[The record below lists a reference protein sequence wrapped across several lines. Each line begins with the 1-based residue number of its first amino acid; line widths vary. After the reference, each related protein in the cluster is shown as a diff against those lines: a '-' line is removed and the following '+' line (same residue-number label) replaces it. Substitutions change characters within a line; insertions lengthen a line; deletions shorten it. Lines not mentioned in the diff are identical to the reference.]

1 MFLSLFIAGC
11 NSLYIPFSAT
21 DFIMYDTYSDHQF
34 TSVLRKYRFIVA
46 AFLDPTKKEFES
58 NLETFA
64 KLPTVFSEEVKFC
77 VLEGKKARKT
87 HDKYVTVTGPQIS
100 FFMEGAFLFS
110 VPFPK
115 NELELMSIVD
125 VFLRPDIPLLD
136 TEEKVMK
143 AIGDT
148 TFTILTFPSLLQ
160 ETKGFVS
167 EMSENFGTFTI
178 LQTTPEVLK
187 KLGYSGN
194 KPCIYRKTDKRIQ
207 EYDSDFPSFVSAT
220 RTTFYPK
227 FDCEMLETT
236 EGLVGLLVVKDK
248 PSKEEK
254 EYMTSIGD
262 KFQEITLG
270 IISSTEAEEIHD
282 LTSGKTRNMP
292 CFIIFD
298 YMNGRYFPIQ
308 EYSPKIEQFISDV
321 INRSVEP
328 IYPSEEVPTKQEDPW
343 VEKVVGSNFMEF
355 VNDPNHDVVMF
366 FLGDDKKG
374 LRSAHKFGKYIKKNN
389 ITDVKVGYI
398 LTNHNAC
405 PKYFP
410 SLVFEPQVNIF
421 PKEESGTSYMTY
433 GSLTVYSLLE
443 ALRKYSKNRVALNHS
458 VFKFELELR
467 YLVELL
473 QDLDELLPSDR
484 ASSEDFILHR
494 GKQIGFGD
502 TLDGIIQAIYRAAGG
517 LVSGFEGANDINEF
531 EDDDIDFIE
540 PLPEEALTGMS
551 YPEAPHHDHHKS
563 SHHHRKYRN

>member
-1 MFLSLFIAGC
+1 
-11 NSLYIPFSAT
+11 
-21 DFIMYDTYSDHQF
+21 MYDTYSDRQF
-34 TSVLRKYRFIVA
+34 TSVLRKYRFVVA
-46 AFLDPTKKEFES
+46 SFLDPTNQEFEA

-77 VLEGKKARKT
+77 VLEGKKAKKT
-87 HDKYVTVTGPQIS
+87 RSKYITAAEPQIA
-100 FFMEGAFLFS
+100 FFTEGAFLFS

-148 TFTILTFPSLLQ
+148 TFTILTLPSLLQ

-178 LQTTPEVLK
+178 LQTTPDVLK
-187 KLGYSGN
+187 KLGCSGS

-207 EYDSDFPSFVSAT
+207 EYSSDFQSFIAAT

-236 EGLVGLLVVKDK
+236 DGLVGLLVVKEK
-248 PSKEEK
+248 PTKDEK
-254 EYMTSIGD
+254 EFMTSIGD
-262 KFQEITLG
+262 KFQDITLG
-270 IISSTEAEEIHD
+270 IINNTEAEEIHD

-292 CFIIFD
+292 CFVIFD
-298 YMNGRYFPIQ
+298 FHNARYFPVQ
-308 EYSPKIEQFISDV
+308 QYSPKIEQFITDV
-321 INRSVEP
+321 LEQKIDP
-328 IYPSEEVPTKQEDPW
+328 IYPSEEVPTKQEDQW
-343 VEKVVGSNFMEF
+343 VDKVVGSNYMDF
-355 VNDPNHDVVMF
+355 VRDPNHDVVMF
-366 FLGDDKKG
+366 FIGDDKEG

-398 LTNHNAC
+398 LTSHNAC

-410 SLVFEPQVNIF
+410 TLVFEPQVNIF
-421 PKEESGTSYMTY
+421 PKEENGDSYMTY
-433 GSLTVYSLLE
+433 GALTVYSLLE
-443 ALRKYSKNRVALNHS
+443 ALRKYSKNKIALNHS

-473 QDLDELLPSDR
+473 QDLDELMPADR

-502 TLDGIIQAIYRAAGG
+502 TLDSVIQAVYRAAGG

-531 EDDDIDFIE
+531 EEDADDFIE
-540 PLPEEALTGMS
+540 PLPEEELTGTT
-551 YPEAPHHDHHKS
+551 YPESHHHHHHRG
-563 SHHHRKYRN
+563 HHHRKYRN